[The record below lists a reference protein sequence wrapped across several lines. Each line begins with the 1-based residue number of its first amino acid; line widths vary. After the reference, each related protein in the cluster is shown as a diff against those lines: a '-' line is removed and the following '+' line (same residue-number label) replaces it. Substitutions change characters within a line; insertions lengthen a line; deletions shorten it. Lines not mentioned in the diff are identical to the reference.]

1 MEEENVKSLY
11 RDMTALPHQPAMS
24 VEEYFHLD
32 QSNAEARYEYIDGYV
47 RMLAEGTLDHATISA
62 NVHRCLYQAL
72 RGGSCR
78 VYTSDARVRL
88 SKSRYVYPDVTV
100 TCDERDR
107 GKQSTIYYPSLVV
120 EVLSPGTRDYD
131 RGGKFT
137 YYRTC
142 PTIQEYVLVDTE
154 YQTVEVFRRQREDLW
169 LLQMFRSDSIVD
181 LVSLNVS
188 FPVASVYE
196 DTIIPAYDAEV

>member
-1 MEEENVKSLY
+1 
-11 RDMTALPHQPAMS
+11 MTALPHRSAMG

-32 QSNAEARYEYIDGYV
+32 QSSTQARYEYIDGYV
-47 RMLAEGTLDHATISA
+47 TMLAGGTLDHATISA
-62 NVHRCLYQAL
+62 NVHRYLYQAL
-72 RGGSCR
+72 RGRPYR

-120 EVLSPGTRDYD
+120 EVLSSGTRDYD

-137 YYRTC
+137 YYRAC

-169 LLQMFRSDSIVD
+169 LLQMFRSDGTVE

-196 DTIIPAYDAEV
+196 DTIIPEYDAEV

>member
-1 MEEENVKSLY
+1 
-11 RDMTALPHQPAMS
+11 MTALPHQPTMN
-24 VEEYFHLD
+24 VEEYLHLD
-32 QSNAEARYEYIDGYV
+32 QSSTDARYEYIDGYV
-47 RMLAEGTLDHATISA
+47 TMLAGGTLDHATISA

-88 SKSRYVYPDVTV
+88 SQSRYVHPDVTV

-137 YYRTC
+137 YYRASS
-142 PTIQEYVLVDTE
+142 TIQEYVLVDTE

-169 LLQMFRSDSIVD
+169 MLQMFRPGSMVE
-181 LVSLNVS
+181 LASLNVS

-196 DTIIPAYDAEV
+196 DTIVPENNAELQL